1 MSETKDRIAA
11 LEREND
17 ILRRRLNEGENACIR
32 LVEERKAAEERLG
45 LARAIVENSPV
56 MLFRRRAGD
65 DPALEYVSDNVRA
78 LGYEPD
84 ELLSGKVTFED
95 IVHPDDAE
103 RVGEEIR
110 RHTDDGSDVYT
121 QEYRVLT
128 RSGQERWITDRT
140 VVVRDEDGRALYH
153 QGILSDITR
162 RRQAEEELRR
172 NEEKLQRILNT
183 AAEGFLL
190 MDLDMRIIDANSALL
205 SMLGHSLD
213 QVRGKT
219 PLQFASPHFK
229 RFLLA
234 NWEELTAM
242 EHRRF
247 EGSCLH
253 RDGHHVPVL
262 VQGNILRDENGE
274 PEGHV
279 AFVANISEQKKALR
293 LAEEVQKSLMPDS
306 PPRVPGLDVAGRT
319 LSSAEVGGDYYD
331 FIPAEDGLNVVV
343 GDISGH
349 GVDAA
354 LLMTSARA
362 LLRMRASSPG
372 SPKRLVT
379 EMNRQLSADLDG
391 TGRFLTLF
399 LVRFSPEGDRA
410 EWVRAGHDPALVYC
424 PRCEAFTE
432 LGGSGLPL
440 GIDGDTRFEQ
450 NDTELLRGQIIAIGT
465 DGIWETTSS
474 SGEMFGKARFR
485 DVIRDHAEL
494 GAREIVDAV
503 FKAVLHFTGGTRLRD
518 DVTLVVVKN
527 GDQDEDS
534 PSLPLSSLQSTP

>member
-1 MSETKDRIAA
+1 MSDTQDRINA
-11 LEREND
+11 LERENE
-17 ILRRRLNEGENACIR
+17 ILHRRLNDGENACIR
-32 LVEERKAAEERLG
+32 LMEERKAAEERLG

-78 LGYEPD
+78 FGYEPD
-84 ELLSGKVTFED
+84 ELLSGTLKFED
-95 IVHPDDAE
+95 IVHPDDAG
-103 RVGEEIR
+103 RVEEEIR
-110 RHTDDGSDVYT
+110 RHTDSGSDVYT

-153 QGILSDITR
+153 QGILTDITR

-172 NEEKLQRILNT
+172 NEEKLKRILDT

-190 MDLDMRIIDANSALL
+190 MDLEMRIIDANKALL
-205 SMLGHSLD
+205 SMIGYSLE
-213 QVRGKT
+213 QIRGKT
-219 PLQFASPHFK
+219 PVEFASPHFK

-234 NWEELTAM
+234 NWQELTAM

-262 VQGNILRDENGE
+262 VQGNILRDENGA
-274 PEGHV
+274 PEGHA
-279 AFVANISEQKKALR
+279 AFVADISEQKKALR

-306 PPRVPGLDVAGRT
+306 TPHIPGLDVAGHT

-331 FIPAEDGLNVVV
+331 FIPGEDGLNVVV

-354 LLMTSARA
+354 LLMTTARA
-362 LLRMRASSPG
+362 LLRMRATSPG
-372 SPKRLVT
+372 SPRRLVS

-391 TGRFLTLF
+391 SGRFLTLF
-399 LVRFSPEGDRA
+399 LVRFSPERDRVT
-410 EWVRAGHDPALVYC
+410 WVRAGHDPALVYC
-424 PRCEAFTE
+424 PHCEAFTD

-440 GIDGDTRFEQ
+440 GIDSDTRFEQ
-450 NDTELLRGQIIAIGT
+450 NQTELLPGQIIAIGT
-465 DGIWETTSS
+465 DGIWEAASP
-474 SGEMFGKARFR
+474 SGEMFGKERFR
-485 DVIRDHAEL
+485 DVIRNHADL
-494 GAREIVDAV
+494 GSKQIVDAV
-503 FKAVLHFTGGTRLRD
+503 FRAVLRFSGDVRVRD

-527 GDQDEDS
+527 GDRDASQ
-534 PSLPLSSLQSTP
+534 PSEA